1 MKRVKHR
8 VALLGSVMLAGCSL
22 APDYH
27 VPDVP
32 AVPVSFKESG
42 PWQLAH
48 PADTLPRGPWW
59 AVYADADLDRLE
71 AMVDANNPTI
81 AEAVAA
87 YDVARADVAQAASP
101 LLPQVIAGGQLTAN
115 KQSERR
121 PLRPRGQ
128 MNEYPSNV
136 LDTSIS
142 YDLDLWG
149 RLRNGLAAQTA
160 AAQASGADLA
170 TIQLSLHAE
179 LATDYTSLRGL
190 DAQAKLLRQAVE
202 IYQRALSITQA
213 RYDGKIA
220 SGLDVAQ
227 AEDQLQSAQAAET
240 EVLNQRALYEHA
252 IASLVGQPAS
262 SFSIKPRVV
271 RIAVPDIPTG
281 VPSTLLQRR
290 PDIAAA
296 ERRVAAAN
304 AVVGIARAAFYPDI
318 SLSALVGFQNT
329 GQAALLSAPFTFWTI
344 GPQMLFPLFEGGLR
358 RAQEASAN
366 AQLRGAGE
374 AYRSVVLTA
383 FRQVEDSL
391 SSLRILGDEL
401 RQEKAAV
408 VSSQRAATMAMSL
421 YREGATNYLD
431 VVQTQTAWLDA
442 QRTELALETRE
453 LQASVQLVRA
463 LGGGWTTRDLP
474 DSEMVA
480 QVTDPTP

>member
-1 MKRVKHR
+1 MKRLKQG
-8 VALLGSVMLAGCSL
+8 VALLGSALLAGCSL

-32 AVPVSFKESG
+32 PVPVSFKEAG

-48 PADTLPRGPWW
+48 PADTVPRGPWW
-59 AVYADADLDRLE
+59 SVYDDADLNRLE
-71 AMVDANNPTI
+71 GMVEAQNPTI

-87 YDVARADVAQAASP
+87 YDVARADVAEAASP
-101 LLPQVIAGGQLTAN
+101 LLPQVISSGGIAAN
-115 KQSERR
+115 QQSEKR
-121 PLRPRGQ
+121 PLRRPGQ
-128 MNEYPSNV
+128 PNDYPSNV
-136 LDTSIS
+136 VGASVA

-149 RLRNGLAAQTA
+149 RLRNGLAAQSA

-170 TIQLSLHAE
+170 TIRLSMHAE
-179 LATDYTSLRGL
+179 LAADYTSLRGF
-190 DAQAKLLRQAVE
+190 DAQEQLLRQAVA
-202 IYQRALSITQA
+202 IYQKALSITQA

-227 AEDQLQSAQAAET
+227 AEDQLEATQAAET
-240 EVLNQRALYEHA
+240 EILAQRALYEHA

-262 SFSIKPRVV
+262 SFAIKPRVAQ
-271 RIAVPDIPTG
+271 IGVPDIPTG

-304 AVVGIARAAFYPDI
+304 ALVGVARAAFYPDI
-318 SLSALVGFQNT
+318 SLSALIGFQDT
-329 GQAALLSAPFTFWTI
+329 GQTALLSAPFTFWTI
-344 GPQMLFPLFEGGLR
+344 GPQMFFPLFEGGLR
-358 RAQEASAN
+358 RAQEAAAN

-383 FRQVEDSL
+383 FQEVEDSL
-391 SSLRILGDEL
+391 SNLRILGDEL

-408 VSSQRAATMAMSL
+408 ISSQRAADMAMSL
-421 YREGATNYLD
+421 YRGGATNYLD
-431 VVQTQTAWLDA
+431 VVQTQAAWLDA
-442 QRTELALETRE
+442 QRTELSLETRE

-463 LGGGWTTRDLP
+463 LGGGWTTSDLP
-474 DSEMVA
+474 DTDMVA
-480 QVTDPTP
+480 QTDASAS

>member
-1 MKRVKHR
+1 MRSLKRR
-8 VALLGSVMLAGCSL
+8 AALLGSVLLSSCSL

-27 VPDVP
+27 VPDVAP
-32 AVPVSFKESG
+32 MPVAFKEAG

-59 AVYADADLDRLE
+59 SVYADADLDRLE
-71 AMVDANNPTI
+71 ALVDDHNPTI

-87 YDVARADVAQAASP
+87 YDVARADVAQAGSP
-101 LLPQVIAGGQLTAN
+101 LLPQVIAGGGITTN

-121 PLRPRGQ
+121 PLRPKGQ
-128 MNEYPSNV
+128 VNDYPSNV
-136 LDTSIS
+136 LDATIS

-160 AAQASGADLA
+160 VAQASGADLA

-179 LATDYTSLRGL
+179 LANDYTALRGL
-190 DAQAKLLRQAVE
+190 DAQEKLLSQTVDVFR
-202 IYQRALSITQA
+202 RALAITQA

-220 SGLDVAQ
+220 SGLDVARAQ
-227 AEDQLQSAQAAET
+227 DQLETAQAAET
-240 EVLNQRALYEHA
+240 EILAQRALYEHA
-252 IASLVGQPAS
+252 IASLVGQSAS
-262 SFSIKPRVV
+262 AFAIKPRVV
-271 RIAVPDIPTG
+271 MIAVPKIPTG

-358 RAQEASAN
+358 RAQEAAAN
-366 AQLRGAGE
+366 ASLRGAGE
-374 AYRSVVLTA
+374 AYRAVVLRS
-383 FRQVEDSL
+383 FQQVEDSL
-391 SSLRILGDEL
+391 STLRILDQEL
-401 RQEKAAV
+401 RQEQAAV
-408 VSSQRAATMAMSL
+408 ASSQHAADMAMSL
-421 YREGATNYLD
+421 YRDGATNYLD
-431 VVQTQTAWLDA
+431 VVVTQTAYLDA
-442 QRTELALETRE
+442 QRTALVLQTRE

-463 LGGGWTTRDLP
+463 LGGGWSTNDLP
-474 DSEMVA
+474 DSNQVAEME
-480 QVTDPTP
+480 DPS